1 MRIALEALLVLVALC
16 AAMPA
21 FAQEPEDDEDY
32 VDLVGTTTVC
42 ESKDGRRRFCPV
54 ALGGLGAVVAR
65 TFSRTPCVEGQNW
78 SYRSDGIWV
87 DQGCRAEFRIVAVE
101 GFGPGGEGT
110 EVVLCESRDFRRSY
124 CSVGRAQHVRLV
136 RQTSSAQ
143 CTHNRTWG
151 YDGRQI
157 WVDQGCAG
165 EFELFR

>member
-1 MRIALEALLVLVALC
+1 MRIVLEGLAVVAMLVAAL
-16 AAMPA
+16 PA
-21 FAQEPEDDEDY
+21 YAQLPDDDEG
-32 VDLVGTTTVC
+32 VDLVGTTTTC

-54 ALGGLGAVVAR
+54 PLGGLGAVVVHN
-65 TFSRTPCVEGQNW
+65 FSRVPCVEGQNW

-87 DQGCRAEFRIVAVE
+87 DDGCRAEFRIVAVE
-101 GFGPGGEGT
+101 GFGPGGEGA

-124 CSVGRAQHVRLV
+124 CPIGRAHDVRLV
-136 RQTSSAQ
+136 RQTSNSP
-143 CTHNRTWG
+143 CTQGRTWG